1 MNAWLIGLWDRVFGS
16 FWFLPGLLVVL
27 AASLGIALP
36 ICDENVRIHTE
47 GLRWLSTTPEG
58 ARTVLSVIAGAMMT
72 VAGVVFSVTMVTLS
86 IASSQF
92 GSRVLRNRMRDR
104 ATQLAL
110 GAFLGTSVYCFLVL
124 RTIQETDETTF
135 VPHISVT
142 AGIALA
148 VGSLFVLIYFI
159 HDVVEAVQAPHIVA
173 RLAYD
178 LDRSIT
184 RLFPEKIGEI
194 GDATEEGDEGLEL
207 GLPIADSK
215 EWTIESRQEGYL
227 QAIDGQTLLNL
238 ARRHDT
244 VVQLL
249 VRPGTF
255 VTQGDVIAKVST
267 DAAHTGE
274 FAKAVDECLIVGD
287 VRTPWQDLNSAILEL
302 AQLSVRALSP
312 GINDPFTAM
321 NGIDRLSAALGR
333 LAQRKIPSRYRRDE
347 NGQLRVV
354 ADRVTFDEALAAA
367 FNQIRQH
374 AQSTPPVG
382 VRLLEGLQSIA
393 RKASR
398 EADRQALIQQA
409 RMVRETFEKADLLA
423 GDLRGVQRAFD
434 EVKAAVDE
442 SRSYHSA
449 PENRTTKARTRSK
462 ENAKKEMDPPSSQ
475 PPAEGDVNG

>member
-1 MNAWLIGLWDRVFGS
+1 MNAWLISLWDRVFGS
-16 FWFLPGLLVVL
+16 FWFLPALLVVL
-27 AASLGIALP
+27 AATLGIVLP

-47 GLRWLSTTPEG
+47 GLRWLNTTPEG
-58 ARTVLSVIAGAMMT
+58 ARTVLSVIAGAMIT

-184 RLFPEKIGEI
+184 RLFPEKIGQI
-194 GDATEEGDEGLEL
+194 GNATEEEDEGL
-207 GLPIADSK
+207 GRPTADSK

-227 QAIDGQTLLNL
+227 QAIDGQTLLGL

-244 VVQLL
+244 VVELL

-255 VTQGDVIAKVST
+255 VTQGDVIAKVSA

-274 FAKAVDECLIVGD
+274 FAKAVDECLIVGN

-374 AQSTPPVG
+374 AQSSPPVG

-393 RKASR
+393 RKTRR

-423 GDLRGVQRAFD
+423 GDLRGIQRAF
-434 EVKAAVDE
+434 EGVKAAVDE

-449 PENRTTKARTRSK
+449 PENRTTQARTRSN
-462 ENAKKEMDPPSSQ
+462 EDAKKETDPPSSQ